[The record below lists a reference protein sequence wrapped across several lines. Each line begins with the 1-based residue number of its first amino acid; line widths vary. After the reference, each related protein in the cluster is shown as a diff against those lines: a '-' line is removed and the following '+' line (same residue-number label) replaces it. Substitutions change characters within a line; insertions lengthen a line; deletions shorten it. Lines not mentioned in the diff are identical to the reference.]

1 MKWVLPN
8 GPADLAGM
16 LPGDHMLEV
25 DGVNVVEEAHHK
37 VSTEDNHT
45 DLFTRQSDTV

>member
-16 LPGDHMLEV
+16 LCGDHLLEV
-25 DGVNVVEEAHHK
+25 DGVNVTNEPHQK
-37 VSTEDNHT
+37 VI
-45 DLFTRQSDTV
+45 